1 MMPES
6 RDVTHFDPGH
16 GPAQTVERLERI
28 MRTLADDSGY
38 QGSVETFVPGA
49 GEVFGVRVPQLRDLA
64 GELFKAFRKD
74 SGQLLAIA
82 HGCWER
88 ASREHRLIALFL
100 LNRMRLT
107 PEERLSLGEEF
118 LPDVGDW
125 EICDQLCSMLTGPA
139 LAGKPV
145 FMDELEAWAGDDN
158 FWIRRAAV
166 VSTVSLRKS
175 KLDPE
180 TLRGLNL
187 RTLKLCDRLLDDSE
201 PYIRKAVDWAL
212 REAIKRDY
220 DLGREFLLA
229 HADRKPVHP
238 ARATLKLAAKKLK
251 AGDQERFLKLLG

>member
-1 MMPES
+1 MTENRDLS
-6 RDVTHFDPGH
+6 RFDPGRE
-16 GPAQTVERLERI
+16 PAQIVERLERI

-38 QGSVETFVPGA
+38 QGSVERFVPGA

-64 GELFKAFRKD
+64 GEVFKSFRKD
-74 SGQLLAIA
+74 TEQLLAIA
-82 HGCWER
+82 HGCWLR

-100 LNRMRLT
+100 LDRMKLA
-107 PEERLSLGEEF
+107 PEERWAFGKEF

-145 FMDELEAWAGDDN
+145 FMDELENWAGDEN

-180 TLRGLNL
+180 TLHGLNL
-187 RTLKLCDRLLDDSE
+187 RTLKLCDSLLGDPE

-212 REAIKRDY
+212 REVVKRDY
-220 DLGREFLLA
+220 ELGREFLLA
-229 HADRKPVHP
+229 QADENPEYP
-238 ARATLKLAAKKLK
+238 ARATLTLAAKKLK
-251 AGDQERFLKLLG
+251 AGDQERFLKRLG